1 MAHQDVLD
9 AIKRRPV
16 ASRSFNLMEVALGS
30 SHYDYS
36 LGDNGKFLGK
46 LVFDVRMSQKM
57 AFQLQIGTLSCNF
70 NEPLT
75 SKKYFYNY
83 LVTVWSLGQQD
94 AN

>member
-1 MAHQDVLD
+1 MD
-9 AIKRRPV
+9 ASKRRPV
-16 ASRSFNLMEVALGS
+16 ASRAFNLMEVAIGS
-30 SHYDYS
+30 SHYDYA
-36 LGDNGKFLGK
+36 LGDGSKFLGK

-57 AFQLQIGTLSCNF
+57 SFQLQIGSLSCNF

-83 LVTVWSLGQQD
+83 LVTVRSLGQQD